1 MKKII
6 SLILLALIFI
16 VNIVYSDLDF
26 NWIKIISRNKWWAN
40 EELRYSD
47 SEIWKRIFERE
58 AKETKP
64 KTESQLQREERNLNI
79 NKYLNVNFPLQET
92 AVQTISKENWR
103 VLVWPIQKT
112 KRVEKIIVHHTA
124 ENSNSIKS
132 DIDIIRW
139 IYYYHAITNWWWD
152 IGYNYLIWRDGAIY
166 EWRAWWDYVVW
177 AHALWNN
184 RSTVWIW
191 VIWEFQNGNM
201 PSAQREWLESLI
213 GYLSKKYGIDLNKTS
228 ISHKE
233 CKSSED
239 CLIKDYFTK
248 NLIWHR
254 DVWYTTCPWD
264 HWYGLVLEMLE
275 YWSLYS
281 SWFIYIEN
289 QINDN
294 YLQKVNLWPNIKIK
308 LSFNTDKV
316 QIKPFLNEK
325 MKIFIWNKSWFVK
338 NLLTLEKYDKNKIK
352 LTYKNKSVILKSIKI
367 TWSILEI
374 SNWDRIPEWDK
385 EGKYNDNKFRN
396 SLIIYNNNWELVIL
410 NELPIEDYLK
420 WLAEMSN
427 DENPE
432 KVKTIIIAARSY
444 ALYYTSKVNRK
455 FPWKDYDWSDDPD
468 VFQKYLWYW
477 FELRWQNIVNAVNET
492 QWIIIMYDNKLIK
505 PWYFN
510 QSDGKTLSVKEYCE
524 INWKKDCE
532 DIPYLQSVI
541 DPAWNLWLKWH
552 WVGIS
557 WAWAKVLAE
566 DGYTY
571 DKIIKYFLQDVS
583 IEKKY

>member
-1 MKKII
+1 MKKI
-6 SLILLALIFI
+6 LTLTLLLIFI
-16 VNIVYSDLDF
+16 VNMAYSDLDF
-26 NWIKIISRNKWWAN
+26 NWIKIISRSEWWAN
-40 EELRYSD
+40 EELRYTD
-47 SEIWKRIFERE
+47 SEIWKKIFEKQ
-58 AKETKP
+58 AQSTKT
-64 KTESQLQREERNLNI
+64 KTEQELQREQKNLNI
-79 NKYLNVNFPLQET
+79 KKHLNINFPLQENV
-92 AVQTISKENWR
+92 VQTISKENWR
-103 VLVWPIQKT
+103 PLVWPIQTT
-112 KRVEKIIVHHTA
+112 KRVEKIVVHHTA
-124 ENSNSIKS
+124 ENTNSPKN
-132 DIDIIRW
+132 DIDMVKW
-139 IYYYHAITNWWWD
+139 IYYYHTITNWWWD
-152 IGYNYLIWRDGAIY
+152 IWYNYLVWRDGKIY

-184 RSTVWIW
+184 KSTVWIW
-191 VIWEFQNGNM
+191 VIWEFQNSSIS
-201 PSAQREWLESLI
+201 PAQREWLESLI

-233 CKSSED
+233 CKSWEN

-254 DVWYTTCPWD
+254 DIWYTTCPWD
-264 HWYGLVLEMLE
+264 NLYGLVLEMLE

-281 SWFIYIEN
+281 SWFTYIEN
-289 QINDN
+289 PFKNTSSRAS
-294 YLQKVNLWPNIKIK
+294 LWPDIKIK
-308 LSFNTDKV
+308 LSFNSDKIEV
-316 QIKPFLNEK
+316 KSFLNEK
-325 MKIFIWNKSWFVK
+325 MKIFTWNKSWLV
-338 NLLTLEKYDKNKIK
+338 NNTLTLQKYGKNKIK
-352 LTYKNKSVILKSIKI
+352 LFYKNKSIVLKSIKI
-367 TWSILEI
+367 TWSVLEI
-374 SNWDRIPEWDK
+374 SNWNRVPEWDK

-396 SLIIYNNNWELVIL
+396 TLIIYNDNGQLVVV

-427 DENPE
+427 DEHIE
-432 KVKTIIIAARSY
+432 KAKTIIIAARSY

-455 FPWKDYDWSDDPD
+455 FPWKIYDWSDDPD

-477 FELRWQNIVNAVNET
+477 FELRWQNIVNAVKET
-492 QWIIIMYDNKLIK
+492 QWIIIMYNNKLIK

-541 DPAWNLWLKWH
+541 DPAWNLWRKWH

-566 DGYTY
+566 EWYTY